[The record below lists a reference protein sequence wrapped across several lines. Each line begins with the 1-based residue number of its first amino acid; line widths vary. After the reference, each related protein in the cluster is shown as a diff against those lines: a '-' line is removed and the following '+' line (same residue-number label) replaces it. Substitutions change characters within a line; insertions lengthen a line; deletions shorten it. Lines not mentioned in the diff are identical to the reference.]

1 MILSV
6 AKQTRI
12 GAGLDII
19 IMMFFGQNIAPSDI
33 TRIVAGRDI
42 TATTELVEPVIGL
55 IQHDQSVSPIFGPPE
70 AAVQGN
76 TFVIGGPGSF
86 FLEAG
91 RDAGPFL
98 NSAVTDGFQRVG
110 DSLAPLGEEVW
121 GGGIMSVG
129 NEWNPWL
136 GSKGADLYV
145 EFGVGP
151 GQDFDALRDYY
162 LDPANLPNLNGDLFV
177 QVKNGA
183 GNLVPDRNQP
193 IYAPILI
200 NWLQQNQA
208 PLLQTLYGTT
218 TITFEQAYDAFK
230 TLPELVQ
237 RVFLLGNVYF
247 NELIQTSIPTGPSY
261 KQYSRGYEAV
271 NLLFPSSLGYTANDL
286 SGGSNGANQLV
297 ETGNLDLRLA
307 TIQTSRGGNIYI
319 LGPGGRVLAGSTVR
333 TSEQAARRTY
343 DGGRLFA
350 GNILNSPLP
359 AAIAEIPL
367 GYEGILTLRGGSIYT
382 FTDTDFL
389 LNQSRLFTEDG
400 GDIAM
405 WSSNGDLNAGQGPK
419 TSANFP
425 PVVVEVDEDLFS
437 QVNSVGGVSGAGIA
451 AFEPAPGVPAPDVFL
466 IAPRGTVDA
475 GDAGVRVAGDLFIAA
490 LAVAN
495 AENFSVGGTSF
506 GIPGAAAVDV
516 AAETSASAASAA
528 ATQAAQSFAGA
539 HTNDTAPSIITVDV
553 IGYDTDTSEDEKR
566 KKKK

>member
-1 MILSV
+1 
-6 AKQTRI
+6 
-12 GAGLDII
+12 
-19 IMMFFGQNIAPSDI
+19 MMFFGQNIAPSDI

-42 TATTELVEPVIGL
+42 TATTALVEPVTGPT
-55 IQHDQSVSPIFGPPE
+55 SFGSPE

-98 NSAVTDGFQRVG
+98 NSAVTDGFQLNQVG
-110 DSLAPLGEEVW
+110 GQDQTGQEVW
-121 GGGIMSVG
+121 GGGILSVG

-136 GSKGADLYV
+136 PAKGSDLYV
-145 EFGVGP
+145 GFGVGK

-177 QVKNGA
+177 QVKDSG
-183 GNLVPDRNQP
+183 GNSVPDRSQP

-200 NWLQQNQA
+200 NWLQKNESQ
-208 PLLQTLYGTT
+208 LLQSLYGTT
-218 TITFEQAYDAFK
+218 TITFQQGYDAFK
-230 TLPELVQ
+230 TLPDLVQ
-237 RVFLLGNVYF
+237 RVFMLGNVYF
-247 NELIQTSIPTGPSY
+247 NELIQTSIPSGPSF
-261 KQYSRGYEAV
+261 KQYARGYQAI
-271 NLLFPSSLGYTANDL
+271 NLLFPAALGYTANDL
-286 SGGSNGANQLV
+286 SGGSNGANQTV

-307 TIQTSRGGNIYI
+307 TIQTSRSGNIYI

-350 GNILNSPLP
+350 GNVRESPLP

-389 LNQSRLFTEDG
+389 LNQSRLFTEEG

-425 PVVVEVDEDLFS
+425 PVVVQVDEDLFS

-451 AFEPAPGVPAPDVFL
+451 AFEPAPGVAPPDVFL

-490 LAVAN
+490 LSVAN
-495 AENFSVGGTSF
+495 AENFSVGGSSF
-506 GIPGAAAVDV
+506 GVPGSATVDV
-516 AAETSASAASAA
+516 AAQTSGSAAAAA
-528 ATQAAQSFAGA
+528 ATQAAQNFVG
-539 HTNDTAPSIITVDV
+539 TKNNEGAPSIITVELL
-553 IGYDTDTSEDEKR
+553 GYDTENPEDEKR
-566 KKKK
+566 KKKKQ